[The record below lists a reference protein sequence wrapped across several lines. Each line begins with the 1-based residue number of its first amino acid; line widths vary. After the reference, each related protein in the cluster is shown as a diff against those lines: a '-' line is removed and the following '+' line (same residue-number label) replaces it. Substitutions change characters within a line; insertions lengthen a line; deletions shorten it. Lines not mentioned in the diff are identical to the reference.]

1 MSNTKY
7 IKSIKE
13 WYMDKYPQD
22 ELGVELNENT
32 TFVGLLNV
40 LHTQGSG
47 DLNDT
52 DVYRYIGVGDSLVRE
67 RLFVR
72 LSYILNKPYEYIYQ
86 LWLS

>member
-40 LHTQGSG
+40 LHTKDSD

-52 DVYRYIGVGDSLVRE
+52 GVYQYIGVGDSLVRE

-86 LWLS
+86 LWLR